1 MERSP
6 FMVLTPLVLL
16 RLAFH
21 PAGARSCP
29 AQAHTFYLIVP
40 GARSARELVE
50 TLHRRLLLWATITQR
65 SPNGQPSEQ
74 IIHATTLFGDAP

>member
-1 MERSP
+1 M
-6 FMVLTPLVLL
+6 

-21 PAGARSCP
+21 PPGARSCP
-29 AQAHTFYLIVP
+29 GNTHTFYLVLP
-40 GARSARELVE
+40 GARPARELVQ

-74 IIHATTLFGDAP
+74 IIHATALFGDAP

>member
-50 TLHRRLLLWATITQR
+50 TLHRRGPIPLTELQLL
-65 SPNGQPSEQ
+65 PP
-74 IIHATTLFGDAP
+74 D